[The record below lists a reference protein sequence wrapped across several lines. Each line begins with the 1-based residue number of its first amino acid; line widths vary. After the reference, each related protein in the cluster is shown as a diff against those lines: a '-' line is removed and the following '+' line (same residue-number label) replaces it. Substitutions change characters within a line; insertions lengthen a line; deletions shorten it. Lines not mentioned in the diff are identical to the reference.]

1 MSNTFKNLKSTLNL
15 FSEEYDL
22 TLDQNLGS
30 LELSI
35 KEGYIDGTQLKKEI
49 QEAINDPN
57 FQWLD
62 FAIENRFVVHNQ
74 AKYDNESVKRYFLSL
89 VGEYLKLDYKD

>member
-1 MSNTFKNLKSTLNL
+1 MNDKFENLKAALSL

-49 QEAINDPN
+49 QEAINNPN

-89 VGEYLKLDYKD
+89 VAEFLKLDYKD